1 MGKPFPTLNAPRP
14 APSIGNMKTYSYTE
28 QPERSPR
35 RRAWTRALLIL
46 MGLGFA
52 LFCLVNFMVFY
63 PTVRVIGDMRAEVA
77 HLTAI
82 KANVVKLGAEREG
95 GYEGLNQST
104 ANQARV
110 FPATMNDG
118 DFSPNAE
125 VSSRWG
131 GRVHLRGVQDESEN
145 GLYVIEYHAV
155 PLETCLGLVSGAAN
169 TFEQIRIGGSPV
181 FLNDAGEEA
190 AANAGGKFDAGK
202 AAGACVRDNTPPLVE
217 FVGR

>member
-1 MGKPFPTLNAPRP
+1 MTMA
-14 APSIGNMKTYSYTE
+14 MKTYRHTE
-28 QPERSPR
+28 QERVSPK

-82 KANVVKLGAEREG
+82 KANVVKLGAERKG

-131 GRVHLRGVQDESEN
+131 GLVHLRGVQDESEN

-155 PLETCLGLVSGAAN
+155 PLETCLGLVSGAASS
-169 TFEQIRIGGSPV
+169 FDQIRIGGSPV
-181 FLNDAGEEA
+181 FLNDAGKA
-190 AANAGGKFDAGK
+190 AAASEGGRFDPGK
-202 AAGACVRDNTPPLVE
+202 AAGACADADTPPLVE

>member
-1 MGKPFPTLNAPRP
+1 
-14 APSIGNMKTYSYTE
+14 MKTYSYTE
-28 QPERSPR
+28 HPDTSPR

-63 PTVRVIGDMRAEVA
+63 PAVRDRNQAIDEASNLA
-77 HLTAI
+77 AI
-82 KANVVKLGAEREG
+82 KTNISELVDQQKGRYG
-95 GYEGLNQST
+95 DLNQAI

-118 DFSPNAE
+118 DFSPDAK

-155 PLETCLGLVSGAAN
+155 PLGICLGLVYGAAS
-169 TFEQIRIGGSPV
+169 TFDQIRIGGSPV

-202 AAGACVRDNTPPLVE
+202 AAEACSDADTPPLVE